1 LGTSIQ
7 AERRWNISWR
17 VWVLVPIVVV
27 SLLYGTWFNFLDSL
41 VYCLDLSDFSQIC
54 KSIGAIFGGNMYYQ
68 AWNVFGHLIPSVFAG
83 LRRPKDWRLY
93 FAGFFASTVVMDSP
107 LWGVIRLY
115 WHHTT
120 LWTGGP
126 GGSHV
131 PTNNF
136 WDWVLYYYNPFG
148 HYLVWDSPWPFAPYP
163 TAWLIFWS
171 LIIRVLFAVLLIFWQ
186 RGQEKD
192 EQMWKKQRV
201 SLGIRGDE
209 GEVFREQG
217 FREWIAELLRL
228 SKK

>member
-1 LGTSIQ
+1 
-7 AERRWNISWR
+7 
-17 VWVLVPIVVV
+17 VVAF
-27 SLLYGTWFNFLDSL
+27 LYGTWFNFLDSL
-41 VYCLDLSDFSQIC
+41 VYCLNLSDSSQIC

-93 FAGFFASTVVMDSP
+93 FAGFSASTVVMDSP

-120 LWTGGP
+120 LWSGGP
-126 GGSHV
+126 GGSHA

-136 WDWVLYYYNPFG
+136 WDWVFYYYNPFG

-171 LIIRVLFAVLLIFWQ
+171 LILRGLFAVLLVLWQ
-186 RGQEKD
+186 RSQEKD

-201 SLGIRGDE
+201 SLGIPVDE
-209 GEVFREQG
+209 EEIFKEQG
-217 FREWIAELLRL
+217 FREWISESLRL
-228 SKK
+228 AKNRKRL